1 MDYEVINKDHVIVAE
16 IEKRQALVDDY
27 ENKIVRRAQLAVEL
41 ENLDK
46 EIASTDKN
54 RLSAEI
60 VELEDC
66 AAKLGLIRYPE
77 PEAVVEAD
85 VTEEARAEATDEPAA
100 EPQLAY

>member
-77 PEAVVEAD
+77 AVVEAD
-85 VTEEARAEATDEPAA
+85 VTEEVRAEATDEPAA

>member
-77 PEAVVEAD
+77 AVVEAD
-85 VTEEARAEATDEPAA
+85 VAEEVQAEATDEPAA
-100 EPQLAY
+100 EPQLVY

>member
-27 ENKIVRRAQLAVEL
+27 ENKIARRAQLAVEL
-41 ENLDK
+41 DNLDK
-46 EIASTDKN
+46 EIAETDKN

-66 AAKLGLIRYPE
+66 AAKLGLIKYPE
-77 PEAVVEAD
+77 PETPTPEEIRDESVETAAV
-85 VTEEARAEATDEPAA
+85 
-100 EPQLAY
+100 EPQVVY

>member
-16 IEKRQALVDDY
+16 IEKRKALVDDY
-27 ENKIVRRAQLAVEL
+27 ENKIVRRTQLAVEL

-77 PEAVVEAD
+77 AVVEAD
-85 VTEEARAEATDEPAA
+85 VTEEVRAEATDEPAA

>member
-16 IEKRQALVDDY
+16 IEKRKALVDDY

-77 PEAVVEAD
+77 AVVEAD
-85 VTEEARAEATDEPAA
+85 VTEEVRAEATDEPAA

>member
-77 PEAVVEAD
+77 AVVEAD
-85 VTEEARAEATDEPAA
+85 VTEEVRAEATDEPAA
-100 EPQLAY
+100 EPQLGY